1 MGVLNMVEKGKLQV
15 PPKYFN
21 MLPEPLKHAE
31 HDNILIQLRNSL
43 VWLFYLYDL
52 PKEKRDKVIQELLRI
67 DYQTKLNL
75 YPGLDPLGIF
85 LYFQTGYEELISSI
99 KEVLKRI
106 NQYKITHAGLIATS
120 LYSAW
125 IQPSIINENEYKL
138 LVEIVRNPKGSF
150 RDWSKNTK
158 LSLAGVK
165 YAFDRLK
172 KKLLLRIH
180 SLINFNAIKLKHYF
194 VHIDNILNDQI
205 KGIIRET
212 FLRKHWCRSVW
223 WFASNPNALFISLTI
238 PSHTRCIQ
246 NFLNNIKFFR
256 DFGNVSV
263 YEIEEMFS
271 SYNLTAYDPRTGWNF
286 SPSAWTMFSLSGT
299 SKEYIDYL
307 KQISF
312 IHRFSYTTLSD
323 YKFSKG
329 DLYIIAGLCRDF
341 RLKATMLSEISGYSL
356 PTVSKKKKEFVEK
369 NIIYP
374 LSHIGNIGLSS
385 SVTLLWQGEP
395 EDLEYLIYA
404 SAELPYVIGYRMK
417 KVYPAAGNFLLL
429 FVWLPG
435 TVSWDFI
442 QNFSEIG
449 REIGLRE
456 VFYEY
461 KGPYSFTIDRF
472 IHRWDEERQIWKW
485 EKEDFE
491 FL

>member
-1 MGVLNMVEKGKLQV
+1 MVEKGKLEI
-15 PPKYFN
+15 PPKYFD

-31 HDNILIQLRNSL
+31 HDNTLIQLRNSL
-43 VWLFYLYDL
+43 VWLFYLYEL
-52 PKEKRDKVIQELLRI
+52 PKEKRDKTIQELLKK

-85 LYFQTGYEELISSI
+85 LYFQTGYKEIISSI

-106 NQYKITHAGLIATS
+106 KQYKITHAGLIATS

-125 IQPSIINENEYKL
+125 IQPSTINENEYKL

-150 RDWSKNTK
+150 REWSKNTK

-172 KKLLLRIH
+172 KKLLLRIY
-180 SLINFNAIKLKHYF
+180 SPINFNAIKLKHYF
-194 VHIDNILNDQI
+194 LHIADINNDQI
-205 KGIIRET
+205 KGMIKEI
-212 FLRKHWCRSVW
+212 FLRNPWCRSVW
-223 WFASNPNALFISLTI
+223 WFASDPNALFISLTV
-238 PSHTRCIQ
+238 PSHIRCIQ
-246 NFLNNIKFFR
+246 NFLSNAERFQNY
-256 DFGNVSV
+256 GNVNI
-263 YEIEEMFS
+263 YEIEEIFS
-271 SYNLTAYDPRTGWNF
+271 SYNLTAYDPRVGWNF
-286 SPSAWTMFSLSGT
+286 SPSAWTMFSFSGT
-299 SKEYIDYL
+299 SKDYLDYL
-307 KQISF
+307 KKINI
-312 IHRFSYTTLSD
+312 IHRLPYTTLSD

-329 DLYIIAGLCRDF
+329 DLYIIAGLSRDF
-341 RLKATMLSEISGYSL
+341 RIKTTILSEISGYSL

-369 NIIYP
+369 KIIYP
-374 LSHIGNIGLSS
+374 LSHIVNIGLSS
-385 SVTLLWQGEP
+385 SVALLWEGELK
-395 EDLEYLIYA
+395 DLEYLIYA

-417 KVYPAAGNFLLL
+417 RVYPVVGNFLLL

-449 REIGLRE
+449 KEIGLRE

-485 EKEDFE
+485 NKEELE